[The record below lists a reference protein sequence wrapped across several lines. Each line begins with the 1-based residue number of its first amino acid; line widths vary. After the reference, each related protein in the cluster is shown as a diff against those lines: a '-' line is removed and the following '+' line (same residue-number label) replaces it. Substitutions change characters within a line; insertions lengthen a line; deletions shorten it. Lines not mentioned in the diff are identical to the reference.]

1 MFAPFKIL
9 LCVKMKHALY
19 IKPRMKDKYDSSLNS
34 LIKEPSLLQIKFL
47 QKKRNDKEN
56 KEMNTTTQKSL
67 QNNVVKIVTQSLPS
81 I

>member
-1 MFAPFKIL
+1 
-9 LCVKMKHALY
+9 
-19 IKPRMKDKYDSSLNS
+19 MKDKYDSSLNS